1 MTHLRTRPLGRAM
14 MVAAAAIAALPAHA
28 QTADEADER
37 AVERAADAFGI
48 RIGVEQIGLYSET
61 QVRGFN
67 LQDAGNYRI
76 NDAYF
81 AKSGGIV
88 DAALSGVVTRVGY
101 NALDADFA
109 APSGVVEYR
118 LRSPFDTSPL
128 YAEVMLREYGGH
140 SYDLRLA
147 QTSAD
152 KRIAG
157 LVGAQALL
165 GKSSSGLSPKYYRF
179 GAVTEWCPDESTSLT
194 GFASLNIFDLEGFYG
209 VSATGTT
216 LPPRMKH
223 PRRYVTSWSDHDGAD
238 LNVGVIGSS
247 RLSDAFDV
255 TGSLIYSRL
264 DLDRADFTQLVVDED
279 GVGRAIGFSNRPRDN
294 QTWSASLGGSWRP
307 AEGHRL
313 YAELRGRQT
322 RNRFAPGVSVDL
334 GAFDLDQGIAPS
346 PAPDLPPLPT
356 TRDAIDQ
363 YSGAIG
369 YEMTAGRLR
378 VKAGVQKTWHRRE
391 ITAPASPSESKTQSP
406 WLYDASLAFALAP
419 DWTVFTSA
427 TRGLEES
434 GAAPD
439 NAANRNDILP
449 PAISNQQ
456 ELGFHGRLT
465 GGLTLIGSLFAIEKA
480 APGFDANNV
489 FGLFGKLRHRGAEL
503 SLVGNVT
510 PRLRIVSG
518 AVYLDARRSGDPVET
533 GVWSKEAV
541 GLPKFQAM
549 TGLTYAVPAID
560 GLSFDGQ
567 LSHSSSRR
575 VSSAGDLRTPSL
587 TTVDVG
593 LRHGFDIGRAKMA
606 LRARVTNLFNADSW
620 VAARSELL
628 DRPSRRAF
636 RLSLTMNY

>member
-1 MTHLRTRPLGRAM
+1 MFNLSPWPLGRALTA
-14 MVAAAAIAALPAHA
+14 VAAIIAFPVHA

-48 RIGVEQIGLYSET
+48 RIGVEQIGLYNET

-76 NDAYF
+76 DDAYF
-81 AKSGGIV
+81 AKSGGLV
-88 DAALSGVVTRVGY
+88 DSVLAGVVTRVGY

-118 LRSPFDTSPL
+118 LRSPFGASAVH
-128 YAEVMLREYGGH
+128 AEAMLREYGGR

-152 KRIAG
+152 GRLGG
-157 LVGAQALL
+157 LIGAQALL

-179 GAVTEWCPDESTSLT
+179 GTVTEWRPAEGTSLT
-194 GFASLNIFDLEGFYG
+194 GFASLNIFDLEGFFG
-209 VSATGTT
+209 VSATGAA
-216 LPPRMKH
+216 LPPKMKH
-223 PRRYVTSWSDHDGAD
+223 PRRYVTSWSDHDGTD
-238 LNVGVIGSS
+238 LNLGVLGSTQI
-247 RLSDAFDV
+247 SDVVDIK
-255 TGSLIYSRL
+255 GSLIYSRL
-264 DLDRADFTQLVVDED
+264 DLDRADFTQLIVDDD
-279 GVGRAIGFSNRPRDN
+279 GVGRAVGFSNRPRDN
-294 QTWSASLGGSWRP
+294 QTWSASFGGGWRP

-334 GAFDLDQGIAPS
+334 GAFDLDDGIAPS
-346 PAPDLPPLPT
+346 PEPDLPSLPT
-356 TRDAIDQ
+356 TLDAIDQ
-363 YSGAIG
+363 YSGAVG
-369 YEMTAGRLR
+369 YELTTGRLR
-378 VKAGVQKTWHRRE
+378 LKAGVQKTWHQRE
-391 ITAPASPSESKTQSP
+391 IAAPARPRESKTQSP
-406 WLYDASLAFALAP
+406 WLYDASVAFALTR
-419 DWTVFTSA
+419 DWTVFASA

-439 NAANRNDILP
+439 NAANRNAILP
-449 PAISNQQ
+449 PAISTQQ
-456 ELGFHGRLT
+456 ELGFRGRPSE
-465 GGLTLIGSLFAIEKA
+465 GLTLIGSLFSIKKA

-489 FGLFGKLRHRGAEL
+489 FGLFGQLQHRGAEL
-503 SLVGNVT
+503 SLTGNIT

-518 AVYLDARRSGDPVET
+518 AVWLDARRSSDPVET

-549 TGLTYAVPAID
+549 TGLTYSVAGIE

-567 LSHSSSRR
+567 INHSSSRR
-575 VSSAGDLRTPSL
+575 VSSRSELRTPSL
-587 TTVDVG
+587 TTADVG
-593 LRHGFDIGRAKMA
+593 ARYGFEIGKANMA